1 MQVLFMMRLIQ
12 RWTLRGRKG
21 TAQKGHRNGTRKG
34 KKEEFPGLMQN
45 MLPGNSFPQICV
57 VSVHHLAESSVKIVV
72 NTDRFPNTK
81 G

>member
-1 MQVLFMMRLIQ
+1 MVRLIQ
-12 RWTLRGRKG
+12 RWTLRGEE
-21 TAQKGHRNGTRKG
+21 GHSARGVIAMGREKE

-57 VSVHHLAESSVKIVV
+57 VSVHHFAERSVQIMV
-72 NTDRFPNTK
+72 NSDHFANTK